1 MASSACRRGW
11 ALASLVRIG
20 VGAVA
25 GAGLLVTSCGFLG
38 EEPFRGRRS
47 PDVAPW
53 RDLGPVTFE
62 NAGDA
67 REPSPLVD
75 ENQVVLYVERRSGA
89 AGEVWRATSQDGVQF
104 RFTPARP
111 VLTPDVED
119 AGRAG
124 APTVLRQSDGNYL
137 LAYANGAGQLRRATS
152 RDGIAFTVDPAPLLV
167 PSRAWEQSG
176 LDAPALAPAPAGGL
190 LLYYGTVARD
200 AIGVAES
207 ADGILFRAAAEPV
220 LVPDDVMDPVLWRK
234 PDRIASPFAEAAR
247 DPRGQPFLRIYFSAR
262 GQESGATVQDGV
274 PTEIP
279 PNFSVGE
286 AATTDGRAL
295 IPWPFNPIFDR
306 VQVFV
311 RHPAELEPAVIPLGN
326 RRLLYYRSAAAD
338 ESPPTNLGVAENPVG
353 G

>member
-1 MASSACRRGW
+1 MASRACRRGW
-11 ALASLVRIG
+11 APVSRSR
-20 VGAVA
+20 VGAA
-25 GAGLLVTSCGFLG
+25 AMAGLLMASCGFLG

-53 RDLGPVTFE
+53 SDLGPVTFQSPGE
-62 NAGDA
+62 V
-67 REPSPLVD
+67 REPSPLVEED
-75 ENQVVLYVERRSGA
+75 QIVLYVERRSGA
-89 AGEVWRATSQDGVQF
+89 SGEVWRATSQDGMKF
-104 RFTPARP
+104 LFNPERP
-111 VLTPDVED
+111 VLTPDAQD

-124 APTVLRQSDGNYL
+124 APTVLRQGDGNYL

-152 RDGIAFTVDPAPLLV
+152 RDGIAFTVDPVPLLV
-167 PSRAWEQSG
+167 PSMAWEQSG

-200 AIGVAES
+200 ALGVAES

-220 LVPDDVMDPVLWRK
+220 LVPDDVVDPVLWRK
-234 PDRIASPFAEAAR
+234 LDRIASPFAEAAR

-262 GQESGATVQDGV
+262 GQESGTTVQDGV
-274 PTEIP
+274 LMEIP

-286 AATTDGRAL
+286 AATIDGRTL
-295 IPWPFNPIFDR
+295 IPWPFNPVFDR

-311 RHPAELEPAVIPLGN
+311 RHPAELEPAVIPVGN

>member
-1 MASSACRRGW
+1 MASRACRRGL
-11 ALASLVRIG
+11 ALASLVG
-20 VGAVA
+20 VGAA
-25 GAGLLVTSCGFLG
+25 GGLVLASCGFLG

-53 RDLGPVTFE
+53 HDLGPVAFGPAPGE
-62 NAGDA
+62 V
-67 REPSPLVD
+67 REPSPLVED
-75 ENQVVLYVERRSGA
+75 NQVVLYVERHSGA
-89 AGEVWRATSQDGVQF
+89 SGELWRATSPDGMRF
-104 RFTPARP
+104 RFTPERP
-111 VLTPDVED
+111 VLTPDARD

-124 APTVLRQSDGNYL
+124 APTVFRQGDGTYL

-167 PSRAWEQSG
+167 PSMAWEQSG

-207 ADGILFRAAAEPV
+207 ADGILFRAAVEPV
-220 LVPDDVMDPVLWRK
+220 LVPADVMDPILWRK
-234 PDRIASPFAEAAR
+234 LDHIASPFAEPAR

-262 GQESGATVQDGV
+262 GQESGTAVQSGV
-274 PTEIP
+274 PMEIP

-286 AATTDGRAL
+286 AATTDGRTL

-306 VQVFV
+306 IQVFV
-311 RHPAELEPAVIPLGN
+311 LHPAELEPAVIPLGS
-326 RRLLYYRSAAAD
+326 RRLLYYRAAAAD
-338 ESPPTNLGVAENPVG
+338 ESPPTNVGVAENPVG